1 MKTNVKIIH
10 HGVNYFSISRINLYT
25 LSMFYAQCD
34 NKGSL
39 YKLEVKV
46 IGDVINSA

>member
-10 HGVNYFSISRINLYT
+10 HGVNYFSISRINLNT
-25 LSMFYAQCD
+25 LSIFMPNVIIKD
-34 NKGSL
+34 PL